1 MKSKLLAFI
10 LLAVVSAAAQG
21 AQNKTSQTNQEKQD
35 PLFFVKNAAEIAGV
49 VQHEIVDGS
58 LGIYIA
64 EENWK
69 SGLNDSDLGPFL
81 KVKESKA
88 GRSAACLFSQ
98 DKDSAV
104 CVYFDGGSPFGVAAA
119 KAGANGKIEAADVSA
134 AFKPVSKEMLGKGAE
149 ELTFKPGPVT
159 TDDGKEL
166 PAFAIGAADKTKD
179 PLPRPRMP

>member
-1 MKSKLLAFI
+1 MKSKMLAFI

-21 AQNKTSQTNQEKQD
+21 AKSQTNQGKQD
-35 PLFFVKNAAEIAGV
+35 PLFFVKSAAAIAGV

-69 SGLNDSDLGPFL
+69 AGLNDGDLGPFL
-81 KVKESKA
+81 KVKEGKA

-98 DKDSAV
+98 DKNSAV
-104 CVYFDGGSPFGVAAA
+104 CVYFDGSSPFGVTAA
-119 KAGANGKIEAADVSA
+119 KAGAGGKIEAADVSA

-149 ELTFKPGPVT
+149 ELTFTPGPVA
-159 TDDGKEL
+159 TDDGQEL
-166 PAFAIGAADKTKD
+166 PAFAIAAASKTKD
-179 PLPRPRMP
+179 VWPRP